1 MRLSDLKHDTYKS
14 VDIIMNDNEE
24 EIVDKYSDED
34 DEYEEM
40 LMSYEEDDESIIP
53 ELYFCNPDPFLKP
66 EPLPDDHYRPEIY
79 FDDEGRIVVKNL
91 DAYWLPENFDDEGRI
106 VVKNLDAYWLPEMKL
121 VEEID
126 GTIYAVTGSYEG
138 TEMLDQ
144 KLSRIMLYNLEN
156 C

>member
-1 MRLSDLKHDTYKS
+1 MSFPVLKRYTYEAE
-14 VDIIMNDNEE
+14 DIIMNDNEE

-40 LMSYEEDDESIIP
+40 LMSYEEDDESIIL
-53 ELYFCNPDPFLKP
+53 ELYFCNPDPYLKP
-66 EPLPDDHYRPEIY
+66 EPLPDDHYRPEIH
-79 FDDEGRIVVKNL
+79 
-91 DAYWLPENFDDEGRI
+91 FDDEGRI

-126 GTIYAVTGSYEG
+126 GTIYTVTGSYEG

-144 KLSRIMLYNLEN
+144 KLSRIMLHNLEN
-156 C
+156 F

>member
-1 MRLSDLKHDTYKS
+1 
-14 VDIIMNDNEE
+14 MNDNEE

-53 ELYFCNPDPFLKP
+53 ELYFCNPD
-66 EPLPDDHYRPEIY
+66 HYRPEIH
-79 FDDEGRIVVKNL
+79 
-91 DAYWLPENFDDEGRI
+91 FDDEGRI

-144 KLSRIMLYNLEN
+144 KLSRIMLHNLEN
-156 C
+156 F

>member
-1 MRLSDLKHDTYKS
+1 
-14 VDIIMNDNEE
+14 MNDNEE

-40 LMSYEEDDESIIP
+40 LMSYEEEDKSIIL
-53 ELYFCNPDPFLKP
+53 ELYFCNPDPYLKP
-66 EPLPDDHYRPEIY
+66 EPVPDDHYRPEIH
-79 FDDEGRIVVKNL
+79 
-91 DAYWLPENFDDEGRI
+91 FDDEGRI

-144 KLSRIMLYNLEN
+144 KLSRIMLHNLEN
-156 C
+156 F

>member
-1 MRLSDLKHDTYKS
+1 MSFPVLKRYTYEAK
-14 VDIIMNDNEE
+14 DIIMNDNEE
-24 EIVDKYSDED
+24 EITDKYSDED

-53 ELYFCNPDPFLKP
+53 ELYFCNSDPYLKP
-66 EPLPDDHYRPEIY
+66 EPLPDDHYRPEIH
-79 FDDEGRIVVKNL
+79 
-91 DAYWLPENFDDEGRI
+91 FDDEGRI

-144 KLSRIMLYNLEN
+144 KLSRIILYNLDN
-156 C
+156 F

>member
-1 MRLSDLKHDTYKS
+1 MSFPVLKRYTYEAE
-14 VDIIMNDNEE
+14 DIIMNDNEE

-53 ELYFCNPDPFLKP
+53 ELYFCNPDPYLKP
-66 EPLPDDHYRPEIY
+66 EPLPDDHYRPEIH
-79 FDDEGRIVVKNL
+79 
-91 DAYWLPENFDDEGRI
+91 FDDEGRI

-144 KLSRIMLYNLEN
+144 KLSRIMLHNLEN
-156 C
+156 F

>member
-1 MRLSDLKHDTYKS
+1 MSFDVLKRYTYEAEN
-14 VDIIMNDNEE
+14 IIMNDNEE

-53 ELYFCNPDPFLKP
+53 ELYFCNSDPYLKP
-66 EPLPDDHYRPEIY
+66 EPLPDDHYRPEIH
-79 FDDEGRIVVKNL
+79 
-91 DAYWLPENFDDEGRI
+91 FDDEGRI

-144 KLSRIMLYNLEN
+144 KLSRIMLHNLEN
-156 C
+156 F

>member
-1 MRLSDLKHDTYKS
+1 MSFPVLKHDTYKS
-14 VDIIMNDNEE
+14 EDIFLKNNEE
-24 EIVDKYSDED
+24 EITDKYSDED

-53 ELYFCNPDPFLKP
+53 ELHFCNSDPYLKP
-66 EPLPDDHYRPEIY
+66 EPPPDDHYRPEIH
-79 FDDEGRIVVKNL
+79 
-91 DAYWLPENFDDEGRI
+91 FDDEGRI

-144 KLSRIMLYNLEN
+144 KLSRIMLHNLEN
-156 C
+156 F

>member
-1 MRLSDLKHDTYKS
+1 MSFPVLKRYTYEAE
-14 VDIIMNDNEE
+14 DIIMNDNEE
-24 EIVDKYSDED
+24 EITDKYSDED

-40 LMSYEEDDESIIP
+40 LISYEEDDESIIR
-53 ELYFCNPDPFLKP
+53 ELYFCNSDPYLKP
-66 EPLPDDHYRPEIY
+66 EPLPDDHYRPEIH
-79 FDDEGRIVVKNL
+79 
-91 DAYWLPENFDDEGRI
+91 FDDEGRI

-144 KLSRIMLYNLEN
+144 KLSRIMLHNLEN
-156 C
+156 F

>member
-1 MRLSDLKHDTYKS
+1 MSFPVLKRYTYEAE
-14 VDIIMNDNEE
+14 DIIMNDNEE

-53 ELYFCNPDPFLKP
+53 ELYFCNPDPYRKP
-66 EPLPDDHYRPEIY
+66 EPLPDDHYRPEIH
-79 FDDEGRIVVKNL
+79 
-91 DAYWLPENFDDEGRI
+91 FDDEGRI

-121 VEEID
+121 VEDIG
-126 GTIYAVTGSYEG
+126 GTIYTVTGSYEG

-144 KLSRIMLYNLEN
+144 KLSRIMLHNLEN
-156 C
+156 F

>member
-1 MRLSDLKHDTYKS
+1 MSFPVLKRYTYEAEE
-14 VDIIMNDNEE
+14 IIMNDNEE
-24 EIVDKYSDED
+24 EITDKYSDED

-66 EPLPDDHYRPEIY
+66 EPLPDDHYRPEIH
-79 FDDEGRIVVKNL
+79 
-91 DAYWLPENFDDEGRI
+91 FDDEGRI

-126 GTIYAVTGSYEG
+126 GTIYTVTGSYEG

-144 KLSRIMLYNLEN
+144 KLSRIMLHNLEN
-156 C
+156 F

>member
-1 MRLSDLKHDTYKS
+1 MSFPVLKRYTYEAE
-14 VDIIMNDNEE
+14 DIIMNDNEE
-24 EIVDKYSDED
+24 EITDKYSDED

-66 EPLPDDHYRPEIY
+66 EPLPDDHYRPEIH
-79 FDDEGRIVVKNL
+79 FDE
-91 DAYWLPENFDDEGRI
+91 EGRI

-126 GTIYAVTGSYEG
+126 GTIYTVTGSYEG

-144 KLSRIMLYNLEN
+144 KLSRIMLHNLEN
-156 C
+156 F

>member
-1 MRLSDLKHDTYKS
+1 MSFPVLKRYTYEAE
-14 VDIIMNDNEE
+14 DIVLKNNEE
-24 EIVDKYSDED
+24 EITDKYSDED
-34 DEYEEM
+34 DKYEEM

-66 EPLPDDHYRPEIY
+66 EPLPDDHYRPEIH
-79 FDDEGRIVVKNL
+79 FD
-91 DAYWLPENFDDEGRI
+91 AEGRI

-126 GTIYAVTGSYEG
+126 GTIYTVTGSYEG

-144 KLSRIMLYNLEN
+144 KLSRIMLHNLEN
-156 C
+156 F

>member
-14 VDIIMNDNEE
+14 EDIFLKNNEE
-24 EIVDKYSDED
+24 DIVDKYSDED

-53 ELYFCNPDPFLKP
+53 ELYFCNPDPFLKL
-66 EPLPDDHYRPEIY
+66 EPLPEDHRRH
-79 FDDEGRIVVKNL
+79 DVH
-91 DAYWLPENFDDEGRI
+91 FDDEGRI

-144 KLSRIMLYNLEN
+144 KLSRIMLHNLEN
-156 C
+156 F

>member
-1 MRLSDLKHDTYKS
+1 MSFPVLKRYTYEAE
-14 VDIIMNDNEE
+14 DIIMNDNEE
-24 EIVDKYSDED
+24 EITDKYSDED

-66 EPLPDDHYRPEIY
+66 EPLPDDHYRPEIH
-79 FDDEGRIVVKNL
+79 
-91 DAYWLPENFDDEGRI
+91 FDDEGRI

-126 GTIYAVTGSYEG
+126 GTIYTVTGSYEG

-144 KLSRIMLYNLEN
+144 KLSRIMLHNLEN
-156 C
+156 F

>member
-1 MRLSDLKHDTYKS
+1 MNFSVLKRYTYEAE
-14 VDIIMNDNEE
+14 DIIMNDNEE
-24 EIVDKYSDED
+24 EITDKYSDED

-53 ELYFCNPDPFLKP
+53 ELYFCNPDPYLKP
-66 EPLPDDHYRPEIY
+66 EPLPDDHYRPEIH
-79 FDDEGRIVVKNL
+79 
-91 DAYWLPENFDDEGRI
+91 FDDEGRI

-126 GTIYAVTGSYEG
+126 GTIYTVTGSYEG

-144 KLSRIMLYNLEN
+144 KLSRIMLHNLEDF
-156 C
+156 

>member
-1 MRLSDLKHDTYKS
+1 MSFPVLKRYTYEAE
-14 VDIIMNDNEE
+14 DIILNDNEE
-24 EIVDKYSDED
+24 EILNSYSDED

-40 LMSYEEDDESIIP
+40 LMSYEEDDESIIL
-53 ELYFCNPDPFLKP
+53 ELYFCNPDPYLKP
-66 EPLPDDHYRPEIY
+66 EPVPDDHYRPEIH
-79 FDDEGRIVVKNL
+79 
-91 DAYWLPENFDDEGRI
+91 FDDEGRI

-144 KLSRIMLYNLEN
+144 KLSRIMLHNLEN
-156 C
+156 F

>member
-1 MRLSDLKHDTYKS
+1 MSFPVLKRYTYEAE
-14 VDIIMNDNEE
+14 DIIMNDNEE
-24 EIVDKYSDED
+24 EITDKYSDED

-40 LMSYEEDDESIIP
+40 LISYEEDDESIIP
-53 ELYFCNPDPFLKP
+53 ELYFCNSDPYLKP
-66 EPLPDDHYRPEIY
+66 EPLPDDHYRPEIH
-79 FDDEGRIVVKNL
+79 
-91 DAYWLPENFDDEGRI
+91 FDDEGRI

-144 KLSRIMLYNLEN
+144 KLSRIMLHNLEN
-156 C
+156 F

>member
-1 MRLSDLKHDTYKS
+1 MSFPVLKRYTYEAE
-14 VDIIMNDNEE
+14 DIIMNDNEE
-24 EIVDKYSDED
+24 EITDKYSDED

-53 ELYFCNPDPFLKP
+53 ELYFCNSDPYLKP
-66 EPLPDDHYRPEIY
+66 EPLPDDHYRPEIH
-79 FDDEGRIVVKNL
+79 
-91 DAYWLPENFDDEGRI
+91 FDDEGRI

-126 GTIYAVTGSYEG
+126 GTIYTVTGSYEG

-144 KLSRIMLYNLEN
+144 KLSRIMLHNLEN
-156 C
+156 F

>member
-1 MRLSDLKHDTYKS
+1 MK
-14 VDIIMNDNEE
+14 NNEE
-24 EIVDKYSDED
+24 EITGKYSDED

-53 ELYFCNPDPFLKP
+53 ELYFCNPDPYLKP
-66 EPLPDDHYRPEIY
+66 EPLPDDHYRPEIH
-79 FDDEGRIVVKNL
+79 
-91 DAYWLPENFDDEGRI
+91 FDDEGRI

-144 KLSRIMLYNLEN
+144 KLSRIMLHNLEN
-156 C
+156 F

>member
-66 EPLPDDHYRPEIY
+66 EPLPDDHYRPEIH
-79 FDDEGRIVVKNL
+79 
-91 DAYWLPENFDDEGRI
+91 FDDEGRI

-126 GTIYAVTGSYEG
+126 GTIYTVTGSYEG
-138 TEMLDQ
+138 TDLLDR
-144 KLSRIMLYNLEN
+144 KLLCIMSHNLEDF
-156 C
+156 